1 MASRNVASALS
12 VLTSEDFG
20 SNSSDSPDNH
30 NLQALVL
37 EYFTGNDEVTDCE
50 SSDNEDGIHYTTVVL
65 LHSLVKY
72 TA

>member
-20 SNSSDSPDNH
+20 LSSSDSPDND

-37 EYFTGNDEVTDCE
+37 EYFTGNDEITDCE
-50 SSDNEDGIHYTTVVL
+50 SSDNEEGIQKCFTL
-65 LHSLVKY
+65 
-72 TA
+72 